1 MGAAASRPA
10 MSAALTST
18 SPAPLPVPAPQVTLV
33 AEGDLATTAATA
45 LRQRGLVIDVAAG
58 APVDGLSAAA
68 SRGDVVGVVWHAIA
82 GRASAAAL
90 AEPCRRAAAAGRP
103 AVVLVVRDRGDAG
116 DAVALAALRA
126 SGAVLV
132 HDPDAWIEA
141 VALIAQHGTPRGPRV
156 AIVAPPGSFLALAAD
171 AIAST
176 DDDGSARSAPQFAAT
191 DPAGPADVILH
202 DASMPPPEALRRR
215 AIVLRGRFDGVASVA
230 GGPCLVGVRAAL
242 TAVVA
247 AGRVGERLEV
257 GLGPAPA
264 LASRELDIDRDRL
277 ERQLGKLEGW
287 HRRIGDHETKVLLA
301 AYGVPT
307 TRQAVATTPSAA
319 LRLARR
325 AGFPVELKRWGSAEP
340 SEGAGAH
347 VERNVGSAA
356 DVRRAFQALLGSASD
371 DEAQGDDAVIV
382 RETPPPGR
390 ELRAV
395 ITRDREV
402 GWVVLVDVPG
412 APATL
417 AALAP
422 LRLIDAVALAAHLP
436 STRAGDAD
444 PDRAALA
451 NVLRR
456 ASHLAVDLA
465 DRIARLELG
474 RIVVS
479 PTRTLVVD
487 AAIDLI
493 AG

>member
-1 MGAAASRPA
+1 
-10 MSAALTST
+10 MSAALPT
-18 SPAPLPVPAPQVTLV
+18 PLPPTVGAQPSAKVTLV
-33 AEGDLATTAATA
+33 ADGDLTAIAAAA
-45 LRQRGLVIDVAAG
+45 LAQRGLTIDGVPGPAL
-58 APVDGLSAAA
+58 DGLTAAV
-68 SRGDVVGVVWHAIA
+68 SRGDIVGVVWHASA

-90 AEPCRRAAAAGRP
+90 AEPCRRAATAGRP
-103 AVVLVVRDRGDAG
+103 AVVLVARDRGDAG

-141 VALIAQHGTPRGPRV
+141 VALIALHGTPRGPRV
-156 AIVAPPGSFLALAAD
+156 AIVAPPGSYLALAAD

-176 DDDGSARSAPQFAAT
+176 DDDAGARSATQFGTT
-191 DPAGPADVILH
+191 DGLGGPADVILH
-202 DASMPPPEALRRR
+202 DIAMAPPENLRRR
-215 AIVLRGRFDGVASVA
+215 AIALRGRLDGDVAA
-230 GGPCLVGVRAAL
+230 PGPCLVGVRPAL
-242 TAVVA
+242 TAVIA
-247 AGRVGERLEV
+247 AGRVGERLDV

-264 LASRELDIDRDRL
+264 HASRELDIDRDRL
-277 ERQLGKLEGW
+277 ERQLAKLEGW
-287 HRRIGDHETKVLLA
+287 QRRIGDHETKVLLA

-325 AGFPVELKRWGSAEP
+325 AGFPVELKRWGSTEP
-340 SEGAGAH
+340 SEAAGAQ
-347 VERNVGSAA
+347 VERGVASAA
-356 DVRRAFQALLGSASD
+356 DVRRAYQALLGNA
-371 DEAQGDDAVIV
+371 DEDNPGDDAVIV
-382 RETPPPGR
+382 RETPPTGR

-412 APATL
+412 APAPL

-422 LRLIDAVALAAHLP
+422 LRLVDAVALAAHLP

-479 PTRTLVVD
+479 ATRTLVVD
-487 AAIDLI
+487 AAIDL
-493 AG
+493 AAV